1 MDYTKFTEAYK
12 QVLVQS
18 NDDSKLRKLVRDIVE
33 EVRNEQYLKFL
44 EEDYKASEKRFL
56 DQGAE
61 PEEVKKIL
69 AFHRDNKN
77 TFKGNLKDI
86 DAQKDWKEFSSQIL
100 SLTKQKEKA
109 QEYKTTLDEVILRD
123 DSEWLIIVPLNHR
136 TSCYRGSGTDWCVTK
151 QDQSHFSQ
159 YFYEAEIILV
169 YCIKKN
175 ETKDKWAAALHLDK
189 LNKTEFFDRKD
200 KKLKQI
206 QFEKQT
212 KLKFDDLVKGV
223 RDNLGYIQKQREINS
238 KKDIYYLTKLAMKAG
253 KRNPELE
260 DMIIAQKSA
269 KSAVNYAEAVIK
281 GPFKEAEDIIAKDP
295 ESSILYA
302 WWVLKGRFEKGEDA
316 ISKDGPSSHKYA
328 AVILKGPFPKG
339 EDAIANDPGAA
350 LSYATLILK
359 DPNPETWAQRY
370 LKDKRN

>member
-1 MDYTKFTEAYK
+1 MYSFK
-12 QVLVQS
+12 
-18 NDDSKLRKLVRDIVE
+18 
-33 EVRNEQYLKFL
+33 QYLQFL
-44 EEDYKASEKRFL
+44 EEDYKTSEKRFL
-56 DQGAE
+56 DQGAD
-61 PEEVKKIL
+61 PAEVKSVL
-69 AFHRDNKN
+69 SFHKDNKN
-77 TFKGNLKDI
+77 TLKSDLKDI
-86 DAQKDWKEFSSQIL
+86 DAQKDWKEFYSKISPL
-100 SLTKQKEKA
+100 MRQKEKA
-109 QEYKTTLDEVILRD
+109 QEYKSTIDEVILRD

-151 QDQSHFSQ
+151 QDQNYFSQ

-200 KKLKQI
+200 KKLKQN

-223 RDNLGYIQKQREINS
+223 RDNLGYIQKQREVNS
-238 KKDIYYLTKLAMKAG
+238 KKDIFYLTKLAMKAG

-269 KSAVNYAEAVIK
+269 KSAVDYAESVIK

-295 ESSILYA
+295 EASFLYA
-302 WWVLKGRFEKGEDA
+302 WWILKGRRFEKGEGAIAKDAASSHKYAMIILKGRFEDGE
-316 ISKDGPSSHKYA
+316 
-328 AVILKGPFPKG
+328 
-339 EDAIANDPGAA
+339 EAIANDPMAA
-350 LSYATLILK
+350 LNYATLILK